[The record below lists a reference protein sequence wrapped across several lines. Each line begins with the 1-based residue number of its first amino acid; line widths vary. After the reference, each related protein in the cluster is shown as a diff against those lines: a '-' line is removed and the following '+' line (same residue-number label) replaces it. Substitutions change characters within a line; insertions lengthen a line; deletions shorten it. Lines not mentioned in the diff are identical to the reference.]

1 MVVKYNEQTVMTAS
15 IPLTKTSTNLA
26 SYKEIQGA
34 YKLLTKYKSAIDFID
49 KKANK
54 IIVTDNMP
62 LWQALER
69 NEEPRND
76 LEVYAARIRALYKA
90 VYQHIPGGQNPA
102 DFYSRR
108 HRLLT

>member
-1 MVVKYNEQTVMTAS
+1 MVVKYNEQTVMTES
-15 IPLTKTSTNLA
+15 IPLTKTLTNLA

-34 YKLLTKYKSAIDFID
+34 YKLLAKYKSAIDFID
-49 KKANK
+49 KRASK
-54 IIVTDNMP
+54 IIVTDNMR

-90 VYQHIPGGQNPA
+90 TYQHIPGGQNPA